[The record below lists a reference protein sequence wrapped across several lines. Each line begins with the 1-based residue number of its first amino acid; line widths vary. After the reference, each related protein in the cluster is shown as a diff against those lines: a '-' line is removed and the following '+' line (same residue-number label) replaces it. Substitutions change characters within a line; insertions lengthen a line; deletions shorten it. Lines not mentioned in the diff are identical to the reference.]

1 VLDEG
6 EIVFFESCEQ
16 VSKRLTVSRQAN
28 LPDSRHLVYSE
39 ASFGG
44 YTIVQQNTSGT
55 ESNINLEVLF
65 NAVVTSK
72 EKIYDI
78 FKR

>member
-1 VLDEG
+1 
-6 EIVFFESCEQ
+6 
-16 VSKRLTVSRQAN
+16 VSKRLTVSRQST

-44 YTIVQQNTSGT
+44 YTIVQENTTNT

-65 NAVVTSK
+65 NAVVTNK
-72 EKIYDI
+72 EKIYEI